1 MKPKAHSVAKQ
12 RNVRSVPAA
21 EFKSHC
27 LSLLDEVADTGRA
40 IVVTK
45 RGRPVARVVPIE
57 DNVRESLL
65 GSVLEEHD
73 LLAPIDDP
81 WDALR

>member
-1 MKPKAHSVAKQ
+1 MKAEVRNPAKR
-12 RNVRSVPAA
+12 RNFRSVPAA
-21 EFKSHC
+21 EFKSRC

-45 RGRPVARVVPIE
+45 RGRPVAQVVPVE
-57 DNVRESLL
+57 DNVREGLL